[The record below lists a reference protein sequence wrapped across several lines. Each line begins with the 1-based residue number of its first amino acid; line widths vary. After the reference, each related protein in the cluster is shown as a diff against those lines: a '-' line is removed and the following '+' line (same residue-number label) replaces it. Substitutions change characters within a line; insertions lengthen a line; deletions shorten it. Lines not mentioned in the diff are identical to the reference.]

1 MALFLDSANLDDARR
16 ASALGFVV
24 GATTNPALL
33 ARAGHT
39 DAFLALQALCPLFP
53 GSVFY
58 QLLAHTP
65 QAMRAEADPFL
76 ALAENLGLKVPCT
89 VEGLTFTA
97 QISGKATVAV
107 TGVFTPGQAYLAAQA
122 GAQYV
127 IPYVNRVTRF
137 TGDGPGLIDQ
147 MADVLDPTDC
157 EILAAG
163 IKSPAE
169 AIDTLLAGA
178 HHLSLPLEVILGMA
192 ENALTEKAVADFEA
206 AWATRGK
213 PGS

>member
-1 MALFLDSANLDDARR
+1 MALFLDSASLDDARR

-33 ARAGHT
+33 ARAGHQ
-39 DAFLALQALCPLFP
+39 DARQALKALCPLFS
-53 GSVFY
+53 GTVFY
-58 QLLAHTP
+58 QVLARTP
-65 QAMRAEADPFL
+65 QAMQKEAEAYLPL
-76 ALAENLGLKVPCT
+76 AKNLGLKIACT
-89 VEGLTFTA
+89 IEGLEFTA
-97 QISGKATVAV
+97 RLSGEAIVAV

-122 GAQYV
+122 GACYV

-137 TGDGPGLIDQ
+137 TGDGPGLIDS
-147 MADVLDPTDC
+147 MADILDPTDC

-169 AIDTLLAGA
+169 AVETLLAGA
-178 HHLSLPLEVILGMA
+178 DHVSLPLEVILALA

-206 AWATRGK
+206 AWEARAR
-213 PGS
+213 